1 MTNFTMIQ
9 NEILNL
15 ELSGQAFK
23 LYCILKSYCFNNKT
37 TCFPSQKT
45 LSEKLNK
52 SVRTVQRA
60 LKELCDCG
68 LITVK
73 RRGSISNVYE
83 LSSPKSEADK
93 DNNDNIDS
101 SASANT
107 NASIDS
113 TNARKHD
120 NVHSEL
126 SYIYKGLENKSN
138 NNLSKYN
145 FKPQN
150 NWNKK
155 EDSFNDF
162 HQRNY
167 DFDKLESLL
176 LGQATLPNNLYEIL
190 NSVES

>member
-9 NEILNL
+9 NEILSL

-23 LYCILKSYCFNNKT
+23 LYCVLKSYCFNNKT

-83 LSSPKSEADK
+83 LSSPKSEVNK
-93 DNNDNIDS
+93 DINDNINNSD
-101 SASANT
+101 SANT
-107 NASIDS
+107 KKP
-113 TNARKHD
+113 T

-126 SYIYKGLENKSN
+126 SSIYKRSENKFN
-138 NNLSKYN
+138 NNLPKYN
-145 FKPQN
+145 SKPQN

-176 LGQATLPNNLYEIL
+176 LGQATAPNNLYEIL
-190 NSVES
+190 NPVES

>member
-52 SVRTVQRA
+52 SVRTVQRS

-176 LGQATLPNNLYEIL
+176 LGQATVPNNLHEIL
-190 NSVES
+190 NSIES

>member
-83 LSSPKSEADK
+83 LNISSIKS
-93 DNNDNIDS
+93 DNAAKEGS
-101 SASANT
+101 
-107 NASIDS
+107 
-113 TNARKHD
+113 
-120 NVHSEL
+120 NVHHEL
-126 SYIYKGLENKSN
+126 NSLMRSYDTYSRKENTSSFNCYNSSKKSN
-138 NNLSKYN
+138 S
-145 FKPQN
+145 
-150 NWNKK
+150 WNKK
-155 EDSFNDF
+155 RDSFNSF
-162 HQRNY
+162 EQRNY
-167 DFDKLESLL
+167 NFDALESILL
-176 LGQATLPNNLYEIL
+176 RNSPAPESLSEIL
-190 NSVES
+190 R